1 MPGQQPTSYI
11 GSFFLVAFAPFF
23 YHVSADLTVSF
34 TCYLLLEFIDTYSTF
49 IIVLF
54 FVTGSLLK
62 KNQLLAIIFKEVNG
76 VRRFRFSSAREAFV
90 FIKKYLSSK
99 FKK

>member
-1 MPGQQPTSYI
+1 MYQPKSYL
-11 GSFFLVAFAPFF
+11 GSAFLVALGPIF

-34 TCYLLLEFIDTYSTF
+34 TCYLLLEFVDTYSTF

-54 FVTGSLLK
+54 FLTGSLLK
-62 KNQLLAIIFKEVNG
+62 KNQLLAITFKEVNG
-76 VRRFRFSSAREAFV
+76 VKKFRFSSPREVFV
-90 FIKKYLSSK
+90 FIKKYISSK

>member
-1 MPGQQPTSYI
+1 MYQPKSYV
-11 GSFFLVAFAPFF
+11 GSFLLVAFAPIF

-34 TCYLLLEFIDTYSTF
+34 TCYLLLEFVDSYSTF

-62 KNQLLAIIFKEVNG
+62 KNQLLAITFKEVNG
-76 VRRFRFSSAREAFV
+76 VRKFRFSSPREVFV
-90 FIKKYLSSK
+90 FIRKYVSSK

>member
-1 MPGQQPTSYI
+1 MPFEPKSYL
-11 GSFFLVAFAPFF
+11 GHALLVAFAPIL

-34 TCYLLLEFIDTYSTF
+34 TCYLLLEFVDTYSTF
-49 IIVLF
+49 IVVLF

-76 VRRFRFSSAREAFV
+76 VKKFRFSSPREAFA
-90 FIKKYLSSK
+90 FIKKYISSK